1 MADPIQIKNN
11 RELHPQKIS
20 VKQYEVGTVLT
31 FVRDGY
37 KYDQIDL
44 RDYKAYAITSFNGEI
59 DYIELTKTVSGT
71 QMTLTWPLSART
83 LLHEGIISYQ
93 IAFKADEDSAAV
105 FNTYQGIIQN
115 SASIDETSIV
125 GDYPT
130 IMKQWLDLI
139 DTRSGYIPH
148 KVEYMYP
155 GKSIPLEERIAD
167 TLYYQWEEAHF
178 TTATAATGV
187 VYLGSNPYADSGL
200 YINGKHVYVDDASD
214 KVHVLEPSVWVDAI
228 NAANCGVIAMDNS
241 SGDEI
246 IILLTAAT
254 AGSAGNNITY
264 ELGLALYGAG
274 AGIQNPSEGK
284 TAGSKLTGGFDAQD
298 GVENPAGYFEDHFGN
313 KITPYSNLHELVEL
327 ARRTCWMPDYTSTVA
342 LTNGTYSDFPV
353 NAVGYVQQSS
363 AWTTVIVK
371 VDDKVVYRHQVGKD
385 GEGNGGGSFLIPK
398 GCTLVVES
406 SDNKGYYAPMKAIV
420 N

>member
-1 MADPIQIKNN
+1 MDDPIKIKDD
-11 RELHPQKIS
+11 RQFFPQKIS
-20 VKQYEVGTVLT
+20 VKQYEVGQVLT
-31 FVRDGY
+31 FKRDSY
-37 KYDQIDL
+37 RYNTHDL

-71 QMTLTWPLSART
+71 ELTLTWPLSAKT
-83 LLHEGIISYQ
+83 LKNAGIITYQ
-93 IAFKADEDSAAV
+93 IAFKASEDSASV
-105 FNTYQGIIQN
+105 FNTYEGIIQN
-115 SASIDETSIV
+115 SASIDETSLV

-155 GKSIPLEERIAD
+155 GKSIPIEERVAD

-178 TTATAATGV
+178 ITATAATGV

-200 YINGKHVYVDDASD
+200 YINGKHVYVDDTSD
-214 KVHVLEPSVWVDAI
+214 KVHVLEPSVWVNTI

-241 SGDEI
+241 NSDDI

-264 ELGLALYGAG
+264 ELGLARYGAG
-274 AGIQNPSEGK
+274 AGIQNPSEGL
-284 TAGSKLTGGFDAQD
+284 TAGSKLSGGFDAQD

-327 ARRTCWMPDYTSTVA
+327 ARRTCWMPDYSAGVSISSGDTV
-342 LTNGTYSDFPV
+342 PV
-353 NAVGYVQQSS
+353 NAVGVVSGNIRGSCWAAVDGVRVVQG
-363 AWTTVIVK
+363 ACGDT
-371 VDDKVVYRHQVGKD
+371 D
-385 GEGNGGGSFLIPK
+385 GGTARFNFLIPA
-398 GCTLVVES
+398 GSVVTFRSSCTYYPLVAKI
-406 SDNKGYYAPMKAIV
+406 N
-420 N
+420 